1 MKRVLKSL
9 LALLLCAVIA
19 VGAYVAYVFISYY
32 RLDDMMALEVKNDT
46 GAFAHAGEAYRAVSS
61 NIGFGAYSA
70 DFGFFMDGGEHARA
84 RSREEVAENVTG
96 SIKNADSMDAQIIFF
111 QEVDVH
117 GHRSR
122 FVDQRAMINEHFMDR
137 SLVYAQNYDSPYLF
151 YPIHEPI
158 GSSESG
164 IITVSEFGVTSA
176 LRRSLPIDT
185 SVMKLLDLDR
195 CYSVS
200 RAEVDNGRELVM
212 YNVHLSA
219 YTADESI
226 VRGQIEMLAA
236 DMAAEY
242 AAGNY
247 VVCGGDFNCDL
258 PGDSMD
264 IFGVYGDYIWAK
276 PFDTSLLPEGLRL
289 IAPVDRNAPVPSAR
303 NADGEYVKGESFVV
317 TLDGF
322 IVSDNVE
329 VIASDVIDTGFEFSD
344 HNPVYLDFVLLDE

>member
-1 MKRVLKSL
+1 MKRVIKCL
-9 LALLLCAVIA
+9 LALLLCVIVA
-19 VGAYVAYVFISYY
+19 VGAYVAYVFVDYY
-32 RLDDMMALEVKNDT
+32 RLEDMIALAVENDT
-46 GAFAHAGEAYRAVSS
+46 GAAAQTGEVYRAVSS

-84 RSREEVAENVTG
+84 RSEEEAIKNVTG
-96 SIKNADSMDAQIIFF
+96 SINTADSVDAQIIFF
-111 QEVDVH
+111 QEVDVR

-122 FVDQRAMINEHFMDR
+122 FVDQRAMIADYFADR
-137 SLVYAQNYDSPYLF
+137 SLIFAQNYDTPYLF
-151 YPIHEPI
+151 YPIHEPM
-158 GSSESG
+158 GSAESG
-164 IITVSEFGVTSA
+164 IMTVTDFGVTSA

-195 CYSVS
+195 CYTVS
-200 RAEVDNGRELVM
+200 RAEVDNGRELVI

-226 VRGQIEMLAA
+226 VHGQIEMLAA
-236 DMAAEY
+236 DMSAEY

-258 PGDSMD
+258 PGDSMELFD
-264 IFGVYGDYIWAK
+264 VYGDYIWAK
-276 PFDTSLLPEGLRL
+276 PFDTSLLPEGLSL
-289 IAPVDRNAPVPSAR
+289 IAPVDRNDPVPSAR
-303 NADGEYVKGESFVV
+303 NADGEYVKGDSFVV

>member
-1 MKRVLKSL
+1 MKRIFVCICIL
-9 LALLLCAVIA
+9 LAVLLAA
-19 VGAYVAYVFISYY
+19 AGAYAAYVFIDYY
-32 RLDDMMALEVKNDT
+32 RLDDMIGIGPENTT
-46 GAFAHAGEAYRAVSS
+46 GIAAQADVQYRAVSY

-70 DFGFFMDGGEHARA
+70 DFGFFMDGGDSARA
-84 RSREEVAENVTG
+84 RSEEEVIRNVNGAIETAYAADAE
-96 SIKNADSMDAQIIFF
+96 IIFF
-111 QEVDVH
+111 QEADVK

-122 FVDQRAMINEHFMDR
+122 FVDQRAMIFEAFRDR

-151 YPIHEPI
+151 YPFHEPI
-158 GSSESG
+158 GSAEAG
-164 IITVSEFGVTSA
+164 IITATDFGITSA

-200 RAEVDNGRELVM
+200 RVPVDNGRELIL

-226 VRGQIEMLAA
+226 VRGQLEMLVS
-236 DMAAEY
+236 DMTAEY
-242 AAGNY
+242 EAGNY

-264 IFGVYGDYIWAK
+264 VFGVYGDYGWAK
-276 PFDTSLLPEGLRL
+276 PFDTSMLTDGLTL
-289 IAPVDRNAPVPSAR
+289 VAPIDRAAPVPSAR
-303 NADGEYVKGESFVV
+303 NADGEYVEGTSFVV

-322 IVSDNVE
+322 IVTDNVE
-329 VIASDVIDTGFEFSD
+329 VIDSNVIDTGFEYSD
-344 HNPVYLDFVLLDE
+344 HNPVYMDFMLRGN